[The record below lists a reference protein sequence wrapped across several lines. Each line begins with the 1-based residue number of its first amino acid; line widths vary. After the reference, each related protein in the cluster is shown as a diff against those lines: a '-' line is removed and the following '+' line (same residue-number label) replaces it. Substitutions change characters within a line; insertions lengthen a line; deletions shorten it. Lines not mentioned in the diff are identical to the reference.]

1 MLQLYHYDGN
11 CAIHELTTP
20 IIQVQKD
27 MNTAKGMW
35 YHVGFNTFLDPVKG
49 VIPIWQVIKYNHI
62 FVKEDGQWKF
72 WDYRAHLLIRS
83 SFEKGWV
90 DEPVIQGSAI
100 QGERPADAPVPDEPP
115 ASTSRIQAAGNHSDC
130 DAAWYVDLDTTRRPA
145 ESRLDETATEAAA
158 DLEEW
163 IEQRSI
169 YEAMGEGTSGYQ
181 DQHSS
186 ISRA

>member
-1 MLQLYHYDGN
+1 MESGVFHGLEGARKVFVDMLGKLYHYEGN

-35 YHVGFNTFLDPVKG
+35 FHVGFNTFLDPVKG

-100 QGERPADAPVPDEPP
+100 QGSEPADGSRAGRAHQLPRALSRALRQPLRAAH
-115 ASTSRIQAAGNHSDC
+115 ASGVRGSGRRSK
-130 DAAWYVDLDTTRRPA
+130 RRPA
-145 ESRLDETATEAAA
+145 KRP
-158 DLEEW
+158 
-163 IEQRSI
+163 
-169 YEAMGEGTSGYQ
+169 
-181 DQHSS
+181 
-186 ISRA
+186 